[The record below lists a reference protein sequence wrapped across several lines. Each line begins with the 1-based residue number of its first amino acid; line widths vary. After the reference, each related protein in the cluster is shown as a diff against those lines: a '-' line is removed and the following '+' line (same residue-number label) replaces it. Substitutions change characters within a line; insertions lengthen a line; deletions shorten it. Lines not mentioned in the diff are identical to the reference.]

1 MNHVKG
7 VDIYIRYRS
16 DHSALEL
23 ELEFKKIK
31 CLNFWKFNLAL
42 LKDKQYLTEIN
53 DAIKRVKEQY
63 AVVVY
68 GRQQLQNIALKDL
81 QFTISDQLFLD
92 VLSMEIR
99 SKTIVYSL
107 KKKKRPHGKEQT
119 LEKEIQHWENKTNL
133 SE

>member
-1 MNHVKG
+1 MN
-7 VDIYIRYRS
+7 
-16 DHSALEL
+16 
-23 ELEFKKIK
+23 
-31 CLNFWKFNLAL
+31 
-42 LKDKQYLTEIN
+42 DKQFVTKIN

-68 GRQQLQNIALKDL
+68 DRQQLQNIAIKDL

-107 KKKKRPHGKEQT
+107 KKKKDHM
-119 LEKEIQHWENKTNL
+119 EKNKHWKKRYSTGRTKLICQNKRL
-133 SE
+133 CF